1 MSVNLSNKMNKTSE
15 KYKLPK
21 LTQEVNN
28 LDSYILSKEIKF
40 IVKNHCPRKFQA

>member
-1 MSVNLSNKMNKTSE
+1 MSVNLSNKMNKTE

-28 LDSYILSKEIKF
+28 LDSSILSKEIKF